1 MFIINNKQDDT
12 IEKNKDLILL
22 SFILIA
28 LTVSLKPFYLIY
40 SPLFLIF
47 FFYNHTKVLVLNLL
61 FSRTT
66 FLCLIFLVLA
76 FFYTFINSSCIIFPV
91 SFTCFE
97 NLPWSISKKEIESVK
112 QWYFLWSTAGA
123 NPSFVIEDRAEYLS
137 NFNWIPNWIENY
149 FFNKVTDFILGITF
163 LSLIFYFLFFK
174 SLGKIEIVRNYKL
187 IYFFIIFCFVEWFCF
202 HPSLRYGGYHLIT
215 LLIAI
220 PLVLFIEKN
229 KIEWKNYIFK
239 SLILVTVVLI
249 IFLGRNLSRLQSENQ
264 KYNYNIFLDTNYKF
278 IGGDKNYYLRY
289 NKRIQNK
296 NFNLE
301 YKKFIFKNILI
312 IKN

>member
-1 MFIINNKQDDT
+1 MFLINNKQNNT
-12 IEKNKDLILL
+12 IEKNEDLILL

-28 LTVSLKPFYLIY
+28 LSVSLKPFYLIY

-47 FFYNHTKVLVLNLL
+47 LFYKHTKVLVLNLL
-61 FSRTT
+61 FSKTT

-76 FFYTFINSSCIIFPV
+76 FFYTFINSSCLIFPV

-97 NLPWSISKKEIESVK
+97 NLPWSISKKEIEAVK

-174 SLGKIEIVRNYKL
+174 NHGKLNLLEIIN
-187 IYFFIIFCFVEWFCF
+187 
-202 HPSLRYGGYHLIT
+202 
-215 LLIAI
+215 
-220 PLVLFIEKN
+220 
-229 KIEWKNYIFK
+229 
-239 SLILVTVVLI
+239 
-249 IFLGRNLSRLQSENQ
+249 
-264 KYNYNIFLDTNYKF
+264 
-278 IGGDKNYYLRY
+278 
-289 NKRIQNK
+289 
-296 NFNLE
+296 
-301 YKKFIFKNILI
+301 
-312 IKN
+312 